1 MAVTLTSARC
11 AVSLAA
17 GLALAGAFLA
27 ACSAIDPTPP
37 HPHLEQAL
45 TASDAGDAADA
56 GDTSDAAEEP

>member
-11 AVSLAA
+11 AVSLAV
-17 GLALAGAFLA
+17 GLALAGAFVA

-37 HPHLEQAL
+37 HPHLAQDPIIL
-45 TASDAGDAADA
+45 DVTDA